1 LLVSFFDFLLKG
13 YVFVYKTTYIH
24 RHELT
29 HVDITKRELIYIE
42 SILFSLRGSEQFYM
56 GEEQFSLYYNQVS
69 LVKDQI
75 PDLKVDGPKL
85 YGTPNHL

>member
-1 LLVSFFDFLLKG
+1 
-13 YVFVYKTTYIH
+13 
-24 RHELT
+24 
-29 HVDITKRELIYIE
+29 
-42 SILFSLRGSEQFYM
+42 M

-75 PDLKVDGPKL
+75 PDPKVDGPKL